1 MATKKHSGTAAADD
15 INLQH
20 GAESS
25 AQPAVYDEVRHE
37 RDSWGDTYIASKA
50 ALIAAGRAQDG
61 QFPGDPGRGSTSCSY
76 TENGEPVRRGRAA
89 REKVLSITR
98 YGKLFKVWVAVDKQE
113 GERRRAAEAQA
124 AEWREKAVEW
134 RKKAAEADAE
144 IKREA
149 DKLAELPATGED
161 YAERAAQLFWA
172 SFHVFWNRYGGSKPD
187 ASGYSFTP
195 EDREI
200 KAPAPQRLSPRISVY
215 SAAAI
220 RSWIAERCAPEP
232 HHGNQ
237 KREPSLRVTGGGVQ

>member
-1 MATKKHSGTAAADD
+1 MNGNSTDEMELAEGNPRIAGGVKHE
-15 INLQH
+15 Q
-20 GAESS
+20 
-25 AQPAVYDEVRHE
+25 
-37 RDSWGDTYIASKA
+37 DSWGDTYTASKA
-50 ALIAAGRAQDG
+50 ALIAAGCAQDG

-76 TENGEPVRRGRAA
+76 TENGEPVRRGRAV

-98 YGKLFKVWVAVDKQE
+98 YGKLFKVWAAVDKQE
-113 GERRRAAEAQA
+113 RERRRAAEVQA
-124 AEWREKAVEW
+124 AEW

-144 IKREA
+144 IKSEA

-200 KAPAPQRLSPRISVY
+200 ILALADRMYWELHEAQPRFDGQARMRKLTEARVRAAKADYPLQRLID
-215 SAAAI
+215 SAT
-220 RSWIAERCAPEP
+220 
-232 HHGNQ
+232 
-237 KREPSLRVTGGGVQ
+237 TGRANTAKC